1 MRRRKQSVVEDR
13 QEAEAVEAAEAKAEE
28 DDVDDGGEAADEDAA
43 KEEDLSVEEVAP
55 GSVRAELIHE
65 TPGAPPGTLLIDDD
79 SRPDIR
85 LVDYDVNTVREHPV
99 RSLDEIARYLE
110 DDRPTVTWIDVRGIG
125 HRETFER
132 LGQIFQLH
140 PLALEDVVNVPQR
153 PKTDQYPTQ
162 QLLVTRMVNIDER
175 GELVTE
181 QLSILFGKGFVL
193 TVQEEPRVDC
203 LDPVRQRIRSG
214 RGNIRKSGADYLA
227 YAIFDA
233 VIDGFYP
240 VLESYGER
248 LEELELRV
256 SDLDRPTGTSTEIFQ
271 LKRDL
276 LTLRRAIWPQR
287 DLLSSLLRDQS
298 PHISAETRIYLRDT
312 YDHAVQVMDMVE
324 TFREIA
330 SGLMDLYMTG
340 VSHRLNEVMKVLTIL
355 STIFLPMTFI
365 AGVYGMN
372 FDTGLSPLN
381 MPELKWFFGYPF
393 SLVLMAVSAGTLLLY
408 YRSKGWIGAEGSW
421 GASPA
426 RRIKKI
432 LRRRAR
438 STIPP
443 PPAGGPTRRA

>member
-1 MRRRKQSVVEDR
+1 MRRRKQGVVEDR
-13 QEAEAVEAAEAKAEE
+13 QEAEEAEAEAAG
-28 DDVDDGGEAADEDAA
+28 DDDDEGGEAADEDAA
-43 KEEDLSVEEVAP
+43 MEPEGLPVEEVEP

-65 TPGAPPGTLLIDDD
+65 APGAPPGTLLIDDD

-85 LVDYDVNTVREHPV
+85 LLDYDLETVREHAV
-99 RSLDEIARYLE
+99 HSLDEIARYLE
-110 DDRPTVTWIDVRGIG
+110 DDLPTVTWIDVRGIG

-132 LGQIFQLH
+132 LGEIFQLH

-162 QLLVTRMVNIDER
+162 QLLITRMVNIDLK
-175 GELVTE
+175 GDLVTE

-203 LDPVRQRIRSG
+203 LDPVRERIRGG
-214 RGNIRKSGADYLA
+214 RGNTRKRGADYLA

-240 VLESYGER
+240 VLEAYGER
-248 LEELELRV
+248 LEELELQV
-256 SDLDRPTGTSTEIFQ
+256 SDLNRPTRTSTEIFQ

-298 PHISAETRIYLRDT
+298 PHISAETRVYLRDT

-355 STIFLPMTFI
+355 STVFLPMTFI

-372 FDTGLSPLN
+372 FDTSSSPFN
-381 MPELKWFFGYPF
+381 MPELKWVLGYPF
-393 SLVLMAVSAGTLLLY
+393 ALAVMGVSAGALLLY
-408 YRSKGWIGAEGSW
+408 YRRKGWIGAEGSW
-421 GASPA
+421 GGSPT
-426 RRIKKI
+426 RRIKKL
-432 LRRRAR
+432 LRRRSR
-438 STIPP
+438 TTIPP
-443 PPAGGPTRRA
+443 PAAGGPTRRA